1 MTALVAASATLLLIG
16 AVSLVL
22 GLGPGPGAGV
32 LADLQARASSRWTTA
47 PRARRVR

>member
-22 GLGPGPGAGV
+22 GLGSESGRGPGAGV
-32 LADLQARASSRWTTA
+32 LADLRARAVS
-47 PRARRVR
+47 